1 MHKTINRLVAAAL
14 LLSSLVIAVPFTEVQ
29 AQGQETIT
37 LSDTTIVPESI
48 TINPATGNYLVGS
61 LTTGTIYEVA
71 ADGTTTPFIQDSE
84 LTTSSGITVADGKLF
99 VVSSGLGSMIGRFRG
114 GQGGGAGQ
122 GGFQGTPPADF
133 TPPADGGP
141 GGGGPGGGGGFFG
154 NLNSSIYLFVFD
166 LNTKARLLKIDLTN
180 VAPSTGAL
188 NLRFANDVAVDAQGN
203 AYITDSIAGAVYRV
217 DPSGNPAYLS
227 DPKFGIDLA
236 GMIGGQFGGGGQG
249 GQGGQTD
256 QGTPAAPGGGA
267 GGGGFGGGFGGGGF
281 DSRLG
286 LNGIVF
292 DPSGY
297 LLVDKSGEGKLF
309 KIPLDNPANITEVT
323 LPEPITGAD
332 GMRLMAD
339 GKLVVVSAETVYVLS
354 SADSFATASID
365 QKITV
370 ENGAVSAVVKDGSV
384 YVLHSS
390 FGGARGA
397 GAGQGQATPDPAQT
411 PTPQITAA
419 TIVKVS

>member
-37 LSDTTIVPESI
+37 LSDASIIPESI

-133 TPPADGGP
+133 TPPT
-141 GGGGPGGGGGFFG
+141 GGGGFFG

-166 LNTKARLLKIDLTN
+166 LNTKARLFKIDLTN

-188 NLRFANDVAVDAQGN
+188 NIRFANDVAVDAQGN
-203 AYITDSIAGAVYRV
+203 AYVTDSIAGAVYRV

-236 GMIGGQFGGGGQG
+236 GMIGGRFGGGGQG

-256 QGTPAAPGGGA
+256 QGTPAAPGAGA
-267 GGGGFGGGFGGGGF
+267 GGGFGGGFGGIGGF
-281 DSRLG
+281 DNRLG

-332 GMRLMAD
+332 GMRLTDD
-339 GKLVVVSAETVYVLS
+339 GKVVVISAQTVYILS
-354 SADSFATASID
+354 STDSFATASID

-370 ENGAVSAVVKDGSV
+370 ENGAVSAVIKDGSI

-390 FGGARGA
+390 FGGGRGA
-397 GAGQGQATPDPAQT
+397 GQATPDPAQT

-419 TIVKVS
+419 TIVKVN